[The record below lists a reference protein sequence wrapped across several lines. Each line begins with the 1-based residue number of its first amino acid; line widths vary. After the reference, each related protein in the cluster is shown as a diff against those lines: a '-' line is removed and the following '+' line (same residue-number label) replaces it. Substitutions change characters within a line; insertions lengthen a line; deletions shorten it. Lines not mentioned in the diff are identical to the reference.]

1 MNRILVLL
9 MIALLLSAGTAFAQK
24 ELPPAGG
31 QPKDFVLPHPT
42 NFALDNGLKVTLV
55 PYGTIPKVTV
65 YAVVRS
71 GHINEAAD
79 EVWVADLTA
88 EWMKEGAGSRTAQM
102 LARDAS
108 KIGGSIS
115 VSVGDDRTF
124 VTGDALGEFAP
135 DLVGL
140 LADVVRTPRFP
151 ESELARLKN
160 NYLRRLS
167 VAKADPQS
175 LALDKFRKILYGD
188 HPYGRT
194 LPTEAMVNDYS
205 LEKVKKFYAANY
217 GAART
222 HIFVAGVFD
231 AQKTEAAIR
240 KAFGDWARG
249 TDPVVNIPKP
259 ASRQAVYIIDR
270 PGAAQSTVY
279 LGLPVADPSNPDW
292 IPFSVTNSLL
302 GGSFASRITANIR
315 ENKGYTYS
323 PFSSVSARQH
333 DAYWLQVADVSTD
346 VTGASL
352 KEILYEIDRLAGTPP
367 SADELKG
374 IQNYEA
380 GIFVL
385 RNSSPA
391 GIISLLAW
399 MDLHGLPQNYL
410 ANYVKSLHQVT
421 PEQVQQLT
429 KKYIRPGELTIVIA
443 GDAKKIRKQVE
454 AYGKIVM

>member
-9 MIALLLSAGTAFAQK
+9 MIAVVLSAGTTFAQK

-31 QPKDFVLPHPT
+31 QPKDFVLPRAT
-42 NFALDNGLKVTLV
+42 SFALENGLKVTLV
-55 PYGTIPKVTV
+55 PYGTIPKVTI
-65 YAVVRS
+65 YAVVRT
-71 GHINEAAD
+71 GHINETAD
-79 EVWVADLTA
+79 EVWLADLTA

-108 KIGGSIS
+108 KIGGTIS

-140 LADVVRTPRFP
+140 LADVVRAPTFP
-151 ESELARLKN
+151 QSELNRLKN
-160 NYLRRLS
+160 NYARRLS

-175 LALDKFRKILYGD
+175 LALEKFRKILYGD

-194 LPTEAMVNDYS
+194 LPTETIVNGYS
-205 LEKVKKFYAANY
+205 LDKVKKFYGGNY

-231 AQKTEAAIR
+231 ARTTEAAIR

-249 TDPVVNIPKP
+249 ADPVVNIPKP
-259 ASRQAVYIIDR
+259 VSRKAVYIIDR

-279 LGLPVADPSNPDW
+279 LGLPVADPSSPDW
-292 IPFSVTNSLL
+292 IPLSVTNSLL

-315 ENKGYTYS
+315 EDKGYTYS

-333 DAYWLQVADVSTD
+333 DAYWLQVADVSTE

-352 KEILYEIDRLAGTPP
+352 KEIFYEIDRLAGTPP

-385 RNSSPA
+385 RNSSPG

-399 MDLHGLPQNYL
+399 MELHGLPQDYL
-410 ANYVKSLHQVT
+410 ANYIKSLHQVK

-429 KKYIRPGELTIVIA
+429 KKYIRPGEVAIVIA